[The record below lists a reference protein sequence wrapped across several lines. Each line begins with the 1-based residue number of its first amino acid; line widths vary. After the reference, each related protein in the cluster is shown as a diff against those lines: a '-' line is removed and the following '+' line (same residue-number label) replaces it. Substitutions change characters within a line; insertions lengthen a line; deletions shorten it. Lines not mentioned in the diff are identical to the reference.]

1 MEPFVRITA
10 RAVPLDQ
17 DNIDTDQ
24 IFPGRFLRKPRTMG
38 YGGFL
43 FHDLRFDGEGNKK
56 PEFPLNLPPYENARI
71 LVTGSNFG
79 CGSSR
84 EGAVWALLDANGGLL
99 SNGFRVVIAPSFSDI
114 FYNNACRNGLLPV
127 RLSNEVCGALRA
139 LLRARP
145 GSEIAVDLEAQ
156 SVTGPDGQVHR
167 FEIDPFRKECLL
179 KGMDSIDLTLQHL
192 PEVLAFEERRGA
204 EVPWVMR
211 PEGGR

>member
-1 MEPFVRITA
+1 MEPFIHLESPA
-10 RAVPLDQ
+10 IPLDA

-38 YGGFL
+38 YGDFL
-43 FHDLRFDGEGNKK
+43 FHDLRFNSDGTKK
-56 PEFPLNLPPYENARI
+56 EDFALNQPGYDTARI

-99 SNGFRVVIAPSFSDI
+99 AHGFRVVIAPSFSDI

-127 RLSNEVCGALRA
+127 RLPAENCASLRA
-139 LLRARP
+139 ELHRSPGAR
-145 GSEIAVDLEAQ
+145 IAVDLDSQ
-156 SVTGPDGQVHR
+156 KVVGPDGSTYS

-179 KGMDSIDLTLQHL
+179 KGMDSIDLTLQNL
-192 PEVLAFEERRGA
+192 PDVEAFEAARESDVPWLFERR
-204 EVPWVMR
+204 
-211 PEGGR
+211 